1 MQAVQRQFPAR
12 RTGTETAAFHRDIVG
27 HGRRLHLARDHGD
40 VGPLPDPTALDDLLD
55 GAHLVV
61 VATGALEELEAEI
74 ATRVAMAVEAVTDA
88 TGLLAP
94 AAVDE
99 LVALAA
105 YITDRQ
111 H

>member
-1 MQAVQRQFPAR
+1 MLDR
-12 RTGTETAAFHRDIVG
+12 VG
-27 HGRRLHLARDHGD
+27 A
-40 VGPLPDPTALDDLLD
+40 PDLDDD
-55 GAHLVV
+55 EVRAIQDVIE
-61 VATGALEELEAEI
+61 ATGALEELEAEI

-88 TGLLAP
+88 VGLLDA

-105 YITDRQ
+105 YITDRR